1 MKLRKTEVTAFAELD
16 SIFEGICPVC
26 GGTLSQYDYSQ
37 EENAGTLTETA
48 TYCCDECQACFV
60 RESVYSLT
68 SMKIVKSAWEE

>member
-1 MKLRKTEVTAFAELD
+1 MKLRKTEVTANAELD

-26 GGTLSQYDYSQ
+26 GGTLSQYDYGQ
-37 EENAGTLTETA
+37 EENEGTLTETA
-48 TYCCDECQACFV
+48 TDCCDECQAYFV